1 MKERF
6 LMIAVSILLVYCA
19 GTLAVAFNHLTDVG
33 SSWIEANRAIAFS
46 ETVMASLFTLVGLA
60 GFVVALW
67 NTLKHRGG

>member
-1 MKERF
+1 VKERG

-19 GTLAVAFNHLTDVG
+19 GTLAYMFGWLYFTD
-33 SSWIEANRAIAFS
+33 WPLS
-46 ETVMASLFTLVGLA
+46 EPAKLKALAEMSTATLFTLVGLA